1 MDDREEVIA
10 DIIDDL
16 RRVFQAVSAYSKDVV
31 NDTGLTAPQLWAL
44 KILHENAPLKVS
56 ELARCMCL
64 HPATVVG
71 ILDRLEAKELVT
83 RVRSRQDRRVV
94 ELNLTEAGEKVVAHA
109 PEVAQ
114 AMLIKGL
121 NTLSDEQRRCV
132 REGMELVVRILAAE
146 GIRPLPLQG

>member
-121 NTLSDEQRRCV
+121 NPLSDEQRRCV

>member
-31 NDTGLTAPQLWAL
+31 IDTGLTAPQLWAL

-94 ELNLTEAGEKVVAHA
+94 ELNLTEAGEKVAAHA

>member
-1 MDDREEVIA
+1 MDDRKEVIG
-10 DIIDDL
+10 DIIDNL
-16 RRVFQAVSAYSKDVV
+16 RRIYQAVSAYSKDVV
-31 NDTGLTAPQLWAL
+31 RDTGLTAPQLWAL
-44 KILHENAPLKVS
+44 KILKCESPLMVS
-56 ELARCMCL
+56 VLARRMCL

-94 ELNLTEAGEKVVAHA
+94 ELNLTESGEKILADA

-114 AMLIKGL
+114 SMLIKGL
-121 NTLSDEQRRCV
+121 DTLSDEQRRCV

-146 GIRPLPLQG
+146 GIKPLPLQA

>member
-10 DIIDDL
+10 DIIDNL

-31 NDTGLTAPQLWAL
+31 RDTGLTAPQLWAL
-44 KILHENAPLKVS
+44 KILHEEAPLKVS
-56 ELARCMCL
+56 ELARRMCL

-94 ELNLTEAGEKVVAHA
+94 ELNLTEAGEKVVAHS

-114 AMLIKGL
+114 AMLLKGL
-121 NTLSDEQRRCV
+121 DTLSDEQRRCV

-146 GIRPLPLQG
+146 GLMPLPLQG

>member
-31 NDTGLTAPQLWAL
+31 IDTGLTAPQLWAL